1 MTSYDIG
8 GIVKEREE
16 EMLLT
21 ITEVAKE
28 LKVSR
33 RTIKRWVQAGKLNAI
48 RLSPHIVR
56 IEEQEIERFKRGGN
70 RT

>member
-33 RTIKRWVQAGKLNAI
+33 RTIKRWVQAGSLNAI

>member
-70 RT
+70 KT

>member
-1 MTSYDIG
+1 M
-8 GIVKEREE
+8 KEREE

-33 RTIKRWVQAGKLNAI
+33 RTIKRWAQAGKI
-48 RLSPHIVR
+48 KVVKLSPHIVR

-70 RT
+70 KTQKIGRAHV

>member
-1 MTSYDIG
+1 M
-8 GIVKEREE
+8 
-16 EMLLT
+16 LT
-21 ITEVAKE
+21 ITQVAEE

-33 RTIKRWVQAGKLNAI
+33 RTIKRWAQVGKI
-48 RLSPHIVR
+48 KVVKLSPHIVR

>member
-1 MTSYDIG
+1 LTSYDIG

>member
-1 MTSYDIG
+1 M
-8 GIVKEREE
+8 
-16 EMLLT
+16 LT
-21 ITEVAKE
+21 ITQVAKE

-56 IEEQEIERFKRGGN
+56 TEEQEIERFKRGGN

>member
-1 MTSYDIG
+1 
-8 GIVKEREE
+8 
-16 EMLLT
+16 MLLT

-33 RTIKRWVQAGKLNAI
+33 RTIKRWVQAGSLNAI

>member
-1 MTSYDIG
+1 LTSYDIG

-70 RT
+70 KT

>member
-1 MTSYDIG
+1 M
-8 GIVKEREE
+8 
-16 EMLLT
+16 MLT
-21 ITEVAKE
+21 IAQVAEE

-33 RTIKRWVQAGKLNAI
+33 RTIKRWVQAGRIKVI